1 MQAKAL
7 LKAGADVVAQDS
19 GGDTALH
26 WACRRGDRGM
36 AAMLLEYDPDKTSA
50 KVRNNK
56 HQTAAALAK
65 GQGVARLMA
74 GRLQRCMM
82 CASSCGVPRLTF
94 VPSRGQTLWSLHVL

>member
-1 MQAKAL
+1 MHIFVGFCMQAKAL
-7 LKAGADVVAQDS
+7 LKAGADVSAQDS

-36 AAMLLEYDPDKTSA
+36 AAMLLEYDPDKASA

-74 GRLQRCMM
+74 GRLQRCM
-82 CASSCGVPRLTF
+82 
-94 VPSRGQTLWSLHVL
+94 